1 VACVCAEPRDNINPR
16 FPGTCVKCSKK
27 IVEPE
32 YDSSD
37 ATLGAFFDRLAES
50 SFPAY
55 TATRERRHLPK
66 WFLDFHRTCS
76 GRERMGRK
84 KFGHTYLRRN
94 NPAEAMEEAA
104 DLAIYLF
111 QETLRRRRLGEDEEA
126 DIALTG
132 ALHAAKGFETAQRMM
147 THTFRSISSEDSDPK

>member
-16 FPGTCVKCSKK
+16 SPGTCVKCSKK

-37 ATLGAFFDRLAES
+37 ATLGAFFNQLTEA
-50 SFPAY
+50 SFPY
-55 TATRERRHLPK
+55 NKGERDHIPK
-66 WFLDFHRTCS
+66 WFFDYYRMAAS
-76 GRERMGRK
+76 REKMGRK
-84 KFGHTYLRRN
+84 KFGHAYLSRN
-94 NPAEAMEEAA
+94 NPAEAMEEVA
-104 DLAIYLF
+104 DYCNYMF

-132 ALHAAKGFETAQRMM
+132 ALHAARAFECAQRMM
-147 THTFRSISSEDSDPK
+147 THTFRSISDN